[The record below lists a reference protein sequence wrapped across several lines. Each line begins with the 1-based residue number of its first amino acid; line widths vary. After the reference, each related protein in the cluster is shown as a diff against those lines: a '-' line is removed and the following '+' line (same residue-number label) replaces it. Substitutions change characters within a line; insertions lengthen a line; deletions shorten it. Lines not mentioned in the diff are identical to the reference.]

1 MGWLSVNRVSSYD
14 SNSGRLRPGGPLFYL
29 DRIYILNGNRHR
41 HSLSGNSPP
50 AMSAFISRL
59 LVAFYILF
67 LPLFYGLYVA
77 AMFSADR
84 KHGALWFEG
93 GATQFGPA
101 AFFVLLGLMVIPLML
116 AFAKYLFAAE
126 SSDLG
131 KVLFVCLL
139 LSIYPIVGAIQAHS
153 RDQKFPIQ
161 VFYFSPEGSFIDG
174 LGFLFV
180 LFFLFFLPILCIYFL
195 VKELD
200 SEASLK
206 EAHREYCAD
215 LGTRFG
221 LKYSEITQLFFGL
234 VERGVNPKK
243 YLPRHLELFSKAKL
257 SVGAYLSFVERA
269 VGKGNMHN
277 DNAFVEI
284 DRHLLASA
292 SAGGIDHH
300 LAWLEAMK
308 ANSLRDLSYGLCFR
322 DSSSY
327 SAKEISLSEALVEF
341 RIGEFSSP
349 DEYLKFAKD
358 KPVYVSYQDRQTYEK
373 ELEMMGHPVL
383 VKMFELGGAHRARA
397 LQIVRRSRSS
407 VDLELA
413 KSTAPEATISVA
425 PNPPQVSRPDMVMI
439 SRDGQIIM
447 RGVSIQ
453 DLSKMVM
460 QGEVLSTDHYWCQG
474 MTSWSLVSAYGG
486 DDAKR
491 ETPQEAID
499 WGAVSRDFFLSWI
512 LYIAGGVFIA
522 GLLGYGN
529 AGISGVGSAIGGYLG
544 FIIFVRPVTFMFRTF
559 FRLVIG
565 RRGMDLFK

>member
-1 MGWLSVNRVSSYD
+1 MRE
-14 SNSGRLRPGGPLFYL
+14 
-29 DRIYILNGNRHR
+29 IT
-41 HSLSGNSPP
+41 P

-59 LVAFYILF
+59 LVVFYILF
-67 LPLFYGLYVA
+67 IPLFYGLYIA
-77 AMFSADR
+77 AMFSADQ

-131 KVLFVCLL
+131 TVLVVCAV
-139 LSIYPIVGAIQAHS
+139 LSAYPIIGAIQAHVWDQQFPMQVLYIS
-153 RDQKFPIQ
+153 RDAPF
-161 VFYFSPEGSFIDG
+161 VFLWY
-174 LGFLFV
+174 LFLAAI
-180 LFFLFFLPILCIYFL
+180 FFLFLPIIWLYNA
-195 VKELD
+195 VGELY
-200 SEASLK
+200 SQALS
-206 EAHREYCAD
+206 AVARREHYAD
-215 LGTRFG
+215 LGARFCV
-221 LKYSEITQLFFGL
+221 KDSEIAQLLAGL
-234 VERGVNPKK
+234 VERTGLNHGAISEK

-269 VGKGNMHN
+269 VGKNNMHN

-292 SAGGIDHH
+292 VAGGIDHH

-308 ANSLRDLSYGLCFR
+308 ANSLRDRSYGLCFR

-358 KPVYVSYQDRQTYEK
+358 NPGYVSYQDRQTYEK
-373 ELEMMGHPVL
+373 ELEMMRHPVL

-397 LQIVRRSRSS
+397 LQIVRRS
-407 VDLELA
+407 LA
-413 KSTAPEATISVA
+413 SINTQPTMPFVQESTITAI
-425 PNPPQVSRPDMVMI
+425 PNPPQGSRPDVVMI
-439 SRDGQIIM
+439 SRAGQIIM
-447 RGVSIQ
+447 RGVSIR
-453 DLSKMVM
+453 DLSKMVI

-491 ETPQEAID
+491 ETPQDAVN
-499 WGAVSRDFFLSWI
+499 WGEVSRDFLISWM
-512 LYIAGGVFIA
+512 LYIVGGVFIA
-522 GLLGYGN
+522 GVIGYGN
-529 AGISGVGSAIGGYLG
+529 GGVSGVGSAIGGYLG
-544 FIIFVRPVTFMFRTF
+544 FIILVRPVTFMFRTF
-559 FRLVIG
+559 YRLVIG

>member
-1 MGWLSVNRVSSYD
+1 
-14 SNSGRLRPGGPLFYL
+14 
-29 DRIYILNGNRHR
+29 
-41 HSLSGNSPP
+41 
-50 AMSAFISRL
+50 MSAFISRL

-67 LPLFYGLYVA
+67 LPLFYGLYIA
-77 AMFSADR
+77 AMVSAGQ

-101 AFFVLLGLMVIPLML
+101 AFFILLGLMVVPLIL

-139 LSIYPIVGAIQAHS
+139 LSIYPILGAIRAHS
-153 RDQKFPIQ
+153 RDQEFPIQ
-161 VFYFSPEGSFIDG
+161 VLYLSRESD
-174 LGFLFV
+174 LGFLFS
-180 LFFLFFLPILCIYFL
+180 LFILFFLPILSIYSL
-195 VKELD
+195 VKKLN
-200 SEASLK
+200 SEASWE
-206 EAHREYCAD
+206 EAQRKYCAD

-221 LKYSEITQLFFGL
+221 LKYSEIKQIRSGL
-234 VERGVNPKK
+234 VERTGLSSEK

-269 VGKGNMHN
+269 VGKNNMHN

-292 SAGGIDHH
+292 SAGGIDQH

-308 ANSLRDLSYGLCFR
+308 ANSLRDQSYGLCFR

-349 DEYLKFAKD
+349 DEYLKFAKAGSG
-358 KPVYVSYQDRQTYEK
+358 YVGYQDRQTYEK
-373 ELEMMGHPVL
+373 ELEMMEHPVL
-383 VKMFELGGAHRARA
+383 IRMFEQGGAHRARA
-397 LQIVRRSRSS
+397 LQIARRS
-407 VDLELA
+407 LA
-413 KSTAPEATISVA
+413 SINLQQTKPFIPESTITAI
-425 PNPPQVSRPDMVMI
+425 PNPPQVSQPDVVMI

-447 RGVSIQ
+447 RGVSIRN
-453 DLSKMVM
+453 LSKMVM